1 MTDLEKAKSALSG
14 HSLALVRGDEV
25 KLFDGKGIAPLVK
38 AVEKGNLSGFSA
50 ADLVVGKAAALLMT
64 SAGITCV
71 FAKCVSE
78 AGLKVLKSHGI
89 ACSYDVIAE
98 KIMNRDGTDVCPME
112 KTVQNIDDPSAA
124 LVAIKQKLAEL
135 MQKSL

>member
-1 MTDLEKAKSALSG
+1 MRSVASANVSTDFNQFFFNRFLISRILS
-14 HSLALVRGDEV
+14 E
-25 KLFDGKGIAPLVK
+25 I
-38 AVEKGNLSGFSA
+38 SA

-64 SAGITCV
+64 GAGVTCV

-78 AGLKVLKSHGI
+78 AGLEVLKSHGI

-112 KTVQNIDDPSAA
+112 KTVQNIDDHSAA

-135 MQKSL
+135 MQKSRQNR